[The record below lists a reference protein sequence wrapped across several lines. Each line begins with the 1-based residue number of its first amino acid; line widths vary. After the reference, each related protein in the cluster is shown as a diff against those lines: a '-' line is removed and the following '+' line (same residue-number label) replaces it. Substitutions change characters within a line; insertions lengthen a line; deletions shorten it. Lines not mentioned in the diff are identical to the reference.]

1 MMEKLFIS
9 HLNKLNHYYLRKRY
23 IFTSTLII
31 TKNVNNTLNDEK
43 LILIN
48 LISKKDRTNL

>member
-23 IFTSTLII
+23 IFTSTLLFTNHI
-31 TKNVNNTLNDEK
+31 NNTLNDKK
-43 LILIN
+43 LILIK